1 MGCNLEFCAGRSTD
15 ALMSRWSYLRLLAC
29 ICCWDWDQ
37 PENKRVM
44 RIIINGCTFRSYVN
58 RQYWAKNDGSLFWNR
73 IEKDH

>member
-44 RIIINGCTFRSYVN
+44 RIIINGCTFRGYKPTILS
-58 RQYWAKNDGSLFWNR
+58 QNDGSLFGNC

>member
-44 RIIINGCTFRSYVN
+44 RIIINGCTFRSYFAFGNLQQPIVSKK
-58 RQYWAKNDGSLFWNR
+58 W
-73 IEKDH
+73 